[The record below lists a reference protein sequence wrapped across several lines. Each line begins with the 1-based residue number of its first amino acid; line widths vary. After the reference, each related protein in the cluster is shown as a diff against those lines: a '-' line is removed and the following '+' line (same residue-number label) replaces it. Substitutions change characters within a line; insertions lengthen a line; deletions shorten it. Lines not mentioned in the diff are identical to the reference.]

1 MAYTRRNTTDG
12 VTVMNKDLYDN
23 LQDGIDDLR
32 VSTVYMSSFIKNK
45 ELISGFYLLTNE
57 FISSINNLEVKRIVV
72 NVPTLV
78 VNTEAL
84 SLRDNL
90 EIYSPNKSILKFG
103 KGFGFDLSSYAEEE
117 IAKNISIHD
126 LTISGGYSGYNTE
139 DSWLIHVNRDVSE
152 FNIFNLE
159 LVGGYNGILIEGWV
173 LNIRNIRVDGFEGV
187 GVKIRR
193 SDNTFSNFYINGCKG
208 AGLDFQSSNN
218 RLSNFK
224 ILSCGK
230 KTPSVLLGG
239 ARNFI
244 IGLEI
249 QDIFY
254 KAAEL
259 RGVTYSVIDVNLDGI
274 RTNLET
280 TSSLVLAS
288 FNDVSNNFI
297 RLISNKYKSGQPIED
312 NDIIECSDT
321 VVSNSIFA
329 LLSNVIFNKN
339 TELRNFI
346 ILNGIYKD
354 YKFLDKLDNVYRR
367 GTSSTGG
374 ATLVSAT
381 WLDFS
386 ENDIYVE
393 GFSTQD
399 TTYGGIRFYGESEHS
414 YFIEGVVVVDKES
427 TIVIGNQE
435 DSAASLMVKPNSP
448 TPFRYLV
455 TQLLSKGLILI
466 NTSKNTKVKFISLEY
481 KDVTKFV
488 KEGLI

>member
-32 VSTVYMSSFIKNK
+32 VSTIYMSSFIKNK
-45 ELISGFYLLTNE
+45 ELINGFYLLTNE
-57 FISSINNLEVKRIVV
+57 FISSVNNLEVKRIVV

-78 VNTEAL
+78 VNTESI

-90 EIYSPNKSILKFG
+90 EIYSPNKSILKFE

-126 LTISGGYSGYNTE
+126 LTISGGYSGYNIE

-173 LNIRNIRVDGFEGV
+173 LNTRNIKVNGFEGV

-230 KTPSVLLGG
+230 ETPSVFLSG

-254 KAAEL
+254 KAAEFK
-259 RGVTYSVIDVNLDGI
+259 GVTYSIIDVNIDGI
-274 RTNLET
+274 RTNLESL
-280 TSSLVLAS
+280 SSIILAS
-288 FNDVSNNFI
+288 FSDVSNNFI
-297 RLISNKYKSGQPIED
+297 RLISNKYKSGQLIED
-312 NDIIECSDT
+312 SDIIECSNT
-321 VVSNSIFA
+321 VISNSIYA
-329 LLSNVIFNKN
+329 LLRNVIFNNYAELKN
-339 TELRNFI
+339 SITI
-346 ILNGIYKD
+346 NGVYKD
-354 YKFLDKLDNVYRR
+354 YNFLDKLDNIYKR
-367 GTSSTGG
+367 GSSSDG
-374 ATLVSAT
+374 ATLISAT

-386 ENDIYVE
+386 EKDIYVE
-393 GFSTQD
+393 GFVTQD
-399 TTYGGIRFYGESEHS
+399 TTYGGIRFYGESGHS
-414 YFIEGVVVVDKES
+414 YLIEGVVVVDKES
-427 TIVIGNQE
+427 TIGMGNQE
-435 DSAASLMVKPNSP
+435 DSHYLLKVQPNFP
-448 TPFRYLV
+448 TPFKYLV
-455 TQLLSKGLILI
+455 TQLNKSLTLI
-466 NTSKNTKVKFISLEY
+466 NTSKNTNVKFISLEY
-481 KDVTKFV
+481 RDVTGFV